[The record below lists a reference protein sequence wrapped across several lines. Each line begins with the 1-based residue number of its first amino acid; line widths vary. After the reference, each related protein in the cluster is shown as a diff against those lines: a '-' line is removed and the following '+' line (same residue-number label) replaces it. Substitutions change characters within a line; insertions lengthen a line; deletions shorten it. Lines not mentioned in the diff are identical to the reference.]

1 MLFSIRQDKKDT
13 FFVHKYIF
21 KFGNILHAPDLELF
35 VSERHGRSL
44 VTPESG
50 ESEGTQKETQ
60 HGQSGPLHHDQLR
73 CLPQITDL
81 VPSI

>member
-1 MLFSIRQDKKDT
+1 MNR
-13 FFVHKYIF
+13 
-21 KFGNILHAPDLELF
+21 NILHAPDLELL

-44 VTPESG
+44 VTLESG
-50 ESEGTQKETQ
+50 ESEGTHQDSQ
-60 HGQSGPLHHDQLR
+60 HSQSGLLHHDQLR